1 MLIEIPQLLS
11 AEDVSSVR
19 SIIESADWI
28 DGRATAGELASRA
41 KRNVQLREDSAA
53 ARQAGDI
60 ILRALG
66 RNALFN
72 SAALPLR
79 VLPPLFN
86 RYDTEM
92 FFDAHVDGAV
102 RSAPGLGFRMRA
114 DLSSTLFLTAPEDYD
129 GGELII
135 EDSYGV
141 HSIKLPAGSMILYP
155 AGSLHRVSKITR
167 GTRLSSFFW
176 TQSMIKDEGLRTV
189 LYDLDR
195 GIVDVRRSLAG
206 DAPGILMLTGV
217 YHNLLRKWAEM

>member
-1 MLIEIPQLLS
+1 MLIEIPDLLS
-11 AEDVSSVR
+11 ADEVKSVR
-19 SIIESADWI
+19 SIIEAADWI
-28 DGRATAGELASRA
+28 DGRATAGELASLA
-41 KRNVQLREDSAA
+41 KRNIQLPEESPQ

-72 SAALPLR
+72 SAALPSR

-86 RYDTEM
+86 RYETGM

-102 RSAPGLGFRMRA
+102 RSAPGLGSRMRA
-114 DLSSTLFLTAPEDYD
+114 DLSSTLFLTAPDDYD

-141 HSIKLPAGSMILYP
+141 HAIKLAAGSMVLYP
-155 AGSLHRVSKITR
+155 AGSLHRVSEITR
-167 GTRLSSFFW
+167 GTRVSSFFW
-176 TQSMIKDEGLRTV
+176 TQSMIKDEGLRTT

-195 GIVDVRRSLAG
+195 GIIDLRRSVAG
-206 DAPGILMLTGV
+206 DAQGILTLTGV
-217 YHNLLRKWAEM
+217 YHNLLRRWAEL

>member
-1 MLIEIPQLLS
+1 MLIEIPDLLS
-11 AEDVSSVR
+11 ADEVKSVR
-19 SIIESADWI
+19 SIIEAADWI
-28 DGRATAGELASRA
+28 DGRATAGELASLA
-41 KRNVQLREDSAA
+41 KRNIQLPEGSPQ

-72 SAALPLR
+72 SAALPSR

-86 RYDTEM
+86 RYETGM

-102 RSAPGLGFRMRA
+102 RSAPGLGSRMRA
-114 DLSSTLFLTAPEDYD
+114 DLSSTLFLTAPDDYD

-141 HSIKLPAGSMILYP
+141 HAIKLAAGSMVLYP
-155 AGSLHRVSKITR
+155 AGSLHRVSEITR
-167 GTRLSSFFW
+167 GTRVSSFFW
-176 TQSMIKDEGLRTV
+176 TQSMIKDEGLRTT

-195 GIVDVRRSLAG
+195 GIIDLRRSVAG
-206 DAPGILMLTGV
+206 DAQGILTLTGV
-217 YHNLLRKWAEM
+217 YHNLLRRWAEL

>member
-1 MLIEIPQLLS
+1 MLIEIPDLLS
-11 AEDVSSVR
+11 AEEVRSIR
-19 SIIESADWI
+19 SIIEAADWV
-28 DGRATAGELASRA
+28 DGRATAGELASLA
-41 KRNVQLREDSAA
+41 KRNVQLPEDSAQ

-86 RYDTEM
+86 RYDTGM

-102 RSAPGLGFRMRA
+102 RSVPGLGIRMRA
-114 DLSSTLFLTAPEDYD
+114 DLSSTLFLTAPDDYD

-141 HSIKLPAGSMILYP
+141 HTVKLAAGSMVLYP
-155 AGSLHRVSKITR
+155 AGSLHRVSEITR
-167 GTRLSSFFW
+167 GARLSSFFW
-176 TQSMIKDEGLRTV
+176 TQSMIKDEGLRTT

-195 GIVDVRRSLAG
+195 GIVDLRKSVSG
-206 DAPGILMLTGV
+206 DAQGILMLTGV
-217 YHNLLRKWAEM
+217 YHNLLRRWAEL

>member
-1 MLIEIPQLLS
+1 MVIEIPQLLS
-11 AEDVSSVR
+11 TEEVKSVR

-28 DGRATAGELASRA
+28 DGRTTAGELASRA
-41 KRNVQLREDSAA
+41 KRNVQLPEESPQARE
-53 ARQAGDI
+53 AGDI

-86 RYDTEM
+86 RYETEM

-102 RSAPGLGFRMRA
+102 RSAPGLGIRMRA
-114 DLSSTLFLTAPEDYD
+114 DLSSTLFLTPPEDYD

-135 EDSYGV
+135 EDSYGA

-155 AGSLHRVSKITR
+155 AGSLHSVSRITR
-167 GTRLSSFFW
+167 GARLSSFFW
-176 TQSMIKDEGLRTV
+176 TQSMIKDEGLRSV

-195 GIVDVRRSLAG
+195 GIIELRRSVAG
-206 DAPGILMLTGV
+206 DAQGILMLTGV
-217 YHNLLRKWAEM
+217 YHNLLRRWADL

>member
-1 MLIEIPQLLS
+1 MLIEIPDLLS
-11 AEDVSSVR
+11 ADEVKSVR
-19 SIIESADWI
+19 SIIEAADWI
-28 DGRATAGELASRA
+28 DGRATAGELASLA
-41 KRNVQLREDSAA
+41 KRNVQLHEESPQ

-86 RYDTEM
+86 RYDTGM

-102 RSAPGLGFRMRA
+102 RAAPGLGTRMRA
-114 DLSSTLFLTAPEDYD
+114 DLSSTLFLTAPDDYD

-141 HSIKLPAGSMILYP
+141 HAVKLAAGSMVLYP
-155 AGSLHRVSKITR
+155 AGSLHRVSEITR
-167 GTRLSSFFW
+167 GARLSSFFW
-176 TQSMIKDEGLRTV
+176 TQSMINDEGLRTV

-195 GIVDVRRSLAG
+195 GIIELRRSVAG
-206 DAPGILMLTGV
+206 DARGILMLTGV
-217 YHNLLRKWAEM
+217 YHNLLRRWADL

>member
-1 MLIEIPQLLS
+1 MLIEIPDLLS
-11 AEDVSSVR
+11 AEEVKSIR
-19 SIIESADWI
+19 SIIEAADWV
-28 DGRATAGELASRA
+28 DGRATAGELASLA
-41 KRNVQLREDSAA
+41 KRNVQLPEESPQ

-86 RYDTEM
+86 RYDTGM

-102 RSAPGLGFRMRA
+102 RSAHGLGIRMRA
-114 DLSSTLFLTAPEDYD
+114 DLSSTLFLTAPDDYD

-141 HSIKLPAGSMILYP
+141 HAVKLAAGSMVLYP
-155 AGSLHRVSKITR
+155 AGSLHRVSEITR
-167 GTRLSSFFW
+167 GARLSSFFW
-176 TQSMIKDEGLRTV
+176 TQSMIRDEGLRAT

-195 GIVDVRRSLAG
+195 GIVDLRKSVSG
-206 DAPGILMLTGV
+206 DAQGILMLTGV
-217 YHNLLRKWAEM
+217 YHNLLRRWAEL